1 MEKDTITPFGKA
13 IKKKLVDLDKNQ
25 SWLIEIVRERTGL
38 YFDGSYLYKIM
49 VGKLATPKVVQAIR
63 EILDIPEAPTE

>member
-1 MEKDTITPFGKA
+1 MEKDTFTPFGKA

-49 VGKLATPKVVQAIR
+49 VGKLGTPKVVQAIR
-63 EILDIPEAPTE
+63 EILDIPNAPTE